1 MSFLK
6 VSSSKTPSK
15 AFQLNEAEFEDDP
28 YMAEKV
34 KSLKAAQ
41 KLEEQFQNSYQ
52 NIAWMRK
59 AIEEE
64 DMKREMIHH
73 QQAQDNKLNDSDEIE
88 NEGEELEIVE
98 DDQITDQLEFTLDDI
113 PFPANTGV
121 PIHERLLNFGSSL
134 SLKLEMMKKAKEEKE
149 SESAAPQIT
158 DIAKQIKRKGSVE
171 NRLIQSR
178 DELNAR
184 IEELRLKKEKQE
196 LEELRGP
203 KINKRSKLLKREEPT
218 IERLLGYREQTL
230 AKREMIKHQIE
241 EKQQQEITSK
251 PQINKKSQ
259 KLRRTLDAMSQWEKE
274 RNLKTE
280 QLRNEIKK
288 QEAERLQNPK
298 INPISEKLVSQM
310 DRGQD
315 IGEYLIQRYEQK
327 KLEKE
332 MKKRME
338 KEKESIEA
346 KPQISIHSA
355 NLERQGVVFDRLYQ
369 DSLEKENKRR
379 EQIAQIENQINH
391 GIDPNTG
398 LPLHNP
404 VINPRSALMEREE
417 PVEEILLKKK
427 EESERKKMALVE
439 REQKVLEAHGSKVGA
454 YSQLLVELL
463 ERRTQTST
471 MDRLTRQ
478 PKKQEP
484 SIAQTYSF
492 KPHINQTSREMDKSK
507 NHGTP
512 RQEVLLRKGFEYE
525 MHKKEIEQKIKEEEE
540 ESFSPVVST
549 KSKSMKTPKGSV
561 IDRSADWIRKKEQKM
576 ESERRLKEYKEAEAC
591 TFKPNVKRLDVS
603 HIAPCESHFKTKEE
617 ESSYA
622 AALKNRE
629 QLKQKATTPRQESK
643 KPRVKDDNKY
653 ANETKKESCS
663 NPSTVSSNSNT
674 QSQTWAQQRPK
685 SRGSTYSAKLA
696 KDSSGHPVEP
706 VKDAPQPQR
715 LTYQQ
720 EKQPNH
726 RNQQH
731 HPSSAPSQ
739 NHRYDELEESEIY
752 DTNEIVYEDVDP
764 ELEFEELKR
773 LVEKDKGKIKSQI
786 SKALHVETS
795 NNKSHRLPESPS
807 IRDLLDSQSTLSEL
821 YRLSNEKESLK
832 EVERNIPSSLTPQ
845 AYQLITDM
853 IRKSKKG

>member
-1 MSFLK
+1 MITCNK
-6 VSSSKTPSK
+6 Y
-15 AFQLNEAEFEDDP
+15 EFNDI
-28 YMAEKV
+28 
-34 KSLKAAQ
+34 
-41 KLEEQFQNSYQ
+41 NS
-52 NIAWMRK
+52 
-59 AIEEE
+59 
-64 DMKREMIHH
+64 
-73 QQAQDNKLNDSDEIE
+73 
-88 NEGEELEIVE
+88 
-98 DDQITDQLEFTLDDI
+98 QLEFTLDDI

-149 SESAAPQIT
+149 SEPAAPQIT

-184 IEELRLKKEKQE
+184 IEELRLRKEKQE

-203 KINKRSKLLKREEPT
+203 KINKRSKMLKREEPT
-218 IERLLGYREQTL
+218 IDRLLGYREQTL

-241 EKQQQEITSK
+241 EKKQQEITNK

-259 KLRRTLDAMSQWEKE
+259 KLKRTLETMVQWEKE

-288 QEAERLQNPK
+288 QQEEQLQNPK

-310 DRGQD
+310 ERGQD

-327 KLEKE
+327 KMEKE
-332 MKKRME
+332 MKKRLE

-346 KPQISIHSA
+346 KPQISVHSA
-355 NLERQGVVFDRLYQ
+355 NLERKGVVFERLYQ

-379 EQIAQIENQINH
+379 ELISQIENQINH

-417 PVEEILLKKK
+417 PVEKILLKKK
-427 EESERKKMALVE
+427 EESDRKKMALAE
-439 REQKVLEAHGSKVGA
+439 REKKVLEAHGSKVGA

-471 MDRLTRQ
+471 MDRLTRP
-478 PKKQEP
+478 PKKPEP

-492 KPHINQTSREMDKSK
+492 RPHINQSSVEMDKSK

-512 RQEVLLRKGFEYE
+512 RQELLLRKGFEYE

-540 ESFSPVVST
+540 ESFSPVVSA

-561 IDRSADWIRKKEQKM
+561 IDRSLEFIRKKEQKM
-576 ESERRLKEYKEAEAC
+576 ESERKLKEYKEAEEC

-603 HIAPCESHFKTKEE
+603 HITPCDSHFKTKEE
-617 ESSYA
+617 ETSYA

-629 QLKQKATTPRQESK
+629 QLRQKATTPRQESK
-643 KPRVKDDNKY
+643 KSRVKEENKNP
-653 ANETKKESCS
+653 NETKKDTPNNAGPVTGKASAQ
-663 NPSTVSSNSNT
+663 SS
-674 QSQTWAQQRPK
+674 WAQPRPK
-685 SRGSTYSAKLA
+685 SRGSSYAAKLA
-696 KDSSGHPVEP
+696 KEQAGPMEEQSKH
-706 VKDAPQPQR
+706 APQPQK
-715 LTYQQ
+715 LKYQQ
-720 EKQPNH
+720 EKQPN
-726 RNQQH
+726 NQKVDATR
-731 HPSSAPSQ
+731 SSVPAQ
-739 NHRYDELEESEIY
+739 NHRYDELGEPSSEFL
-752 DTNEIVYEDVDP
+752 DDNDIVYEDVDP

-773 LVEKDKGKIKSQI
+773 LVENDKGKIKSQI
-786 SKALHVETS
+786 SKALQVEPPTVT
-795 NNKSHRLPESPS
+795 NMKSHRLSDSPS
-807 IRDLLDSQSTLSEL
+807 IRDLLDSQSTLTEL
-821 YRLSNEKESLK
+821 YRLSNEKESTLK

-845 AYQLITDM
+845 AYQMITDM
-853 IRKSKKG
+853 IRKSKK